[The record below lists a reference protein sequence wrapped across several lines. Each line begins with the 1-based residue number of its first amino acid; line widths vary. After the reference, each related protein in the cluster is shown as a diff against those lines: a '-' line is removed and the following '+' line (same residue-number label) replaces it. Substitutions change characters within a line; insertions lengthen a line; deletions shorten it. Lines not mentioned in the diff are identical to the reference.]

1 MVRYMAHLSRKSKNV
16 SIPFN
21 HMEETMGNY
30 SRIEAA
36 THVAQYCSKYKTFCL
51 QFLILQCYVM
61 LGYDFTPYQ
70 QLWLYNGAPL
80 VAFYDMLGIRRTYSR
95 LKPPASSRG
104 GGYCNDHVLL
114 FDHYF
119 ILFTASTRTTTTAAT
134 TLPAATTAT
143 YVFTSTC
150 CVGRLTAVNPIENIM
165 AYARTKFCFQ
175 NSKNSDKVFAY
186 PQKRHKENY
195 IKITFRC

>member
-1 MVRYMAHLSRKSKNV
+1 MGIRRTHSRLKSPGPHGGTEDCRLPVIVWESTNTTEMVRYMLISVERVKALAFLSIIWKRRWELF
-16 SIPFN
+16 P
-21 HMEETMGNY
+21 HW
-30 SRIEAA
+30 RAA

-104 GGYCNDHVLL
+104 DIAMTMCYFSITILYCLQPL
-114 FDHYF
+114 QEQQPQQQQHYQ
-119 ILFTASTRTTTTAAT
+119 LQQQP
-134 TLPAATTAT
+134 LMYLHQP
-143 YVFTSTC
+143 V
-150 CVGRLTAVNPIENIM
+150 VWE
-165 AYARTKFCFQ
+165 
-175 NSKNSDKVFAY
+175 D
-186 PQKRHKENY
+186 
-195 IKITFRC
+195 